1 MIQMTE
7 RARAKLLDLKARQEA
22 GVHMMCPRC
31 GMDTMK
37 EPIHTNALSRSA
49 DVYVCDAC
57 GTTEAVLAHMKQDTP
72 LFLWAAFCPR
82 DRLPISKRALSP
94 KCCRKSPAHSL
105 KS

>member
-57 GTTEAVLAHMKQDTP
+57 GQRFA
-72 LFLWAAFCPR
+72 PR
-82 DRLPISKRALSP
+82 GRLPISKRALPP